1 MTRRTL
7 AGVAIGGAAPTR
19 LMAVLNV
26 SPESFYRG
34 SVTVDA
40 AAIARRAR
48 RFVDEGA
55 DFIDVGA
62 MSTAPYLDT
71 HVDEEEERL
80 RMTAAVEA
88 VAASVEVPVS
98 ADTSRASVARAALQA
113 GAQIV
118 NDVSGLRDPDM
129 VAAAVGAAGV
139 VLMAAPER
147 VVPPVD
153 GDPIDIV
160 GADLRAALDRA
171 RKGGVSPERIVVDPG
186 LGFYTRTAWSSVD
199 FNTAVLRQLG
209 ALRTLGYPILV
220 GISRKSFIGKI
231 TGRADPAD
239 RLAGSLAATA
249 IAVRNGASIV
259 RTHDVAATRDAVLVA
274 RSLMD

>member
-1 MTRRTL
+1 
-7 AGVAIGGAAPTR
+7 
-19 LMAVLNV
+19 MAVLNV

>member
-1 MTRRTL
+1 MTSRAL
-7 AGVAIGGAAPTR
+7 AGVALGGAAPVR

-34 SVTVDA
+34 SVRLDS
-40 AAIARRAR
+40 AAIRRRAR

-71 HVDEEEERL
+71 HVDEEEERR

-88 VAASVEVPVS
+88 VVEAVDVPVS
-98 ADTSRASVARAALQA
+98 ADTSRPDVARAALQA
-113 GAQIV
+113 GARIL
-118 NDVSGLRDPDM
+118 NDVAGLRDPGM
-129 VAAAVGAAGV
+129 VEAAAGAAGV
-139 VLMAAPER
+139 VLMAAPGSA
-147 VVPPVD
+147 VPPAD
-153 GDPIDIV
+153 GDPVDVV
-160 GADLRAALDRA
+160 GADLRAAIDRA
-171 RKGGVSPERIVVDPG
+171 RAGGVAPERIVVDPG
-186 LGFYTRTAWSSVD
+186 LGFYTRTTWSSVD
-199 FNTAVLRQLG
+199 FNTSVLRGLA
-209 ALRTLGYPILV
+209 ALRSLGHPILV

-231 TGRADPAD
+231 TGRDDPAD

-249 IAVRNGASIV
+249 IAVRNGAAIV

-274 RSLMD
+274 RALTE